1 MVAVLDWVGARV
13 AQGEMFIS
21 MVGLVVTRTGLQ
33 ADNNNAN
40 INIINIGYTVFILKM
55 FLAM

>member
-21 MVGLVVTRTGLQ
+21 MVGLVVTRAGLQ